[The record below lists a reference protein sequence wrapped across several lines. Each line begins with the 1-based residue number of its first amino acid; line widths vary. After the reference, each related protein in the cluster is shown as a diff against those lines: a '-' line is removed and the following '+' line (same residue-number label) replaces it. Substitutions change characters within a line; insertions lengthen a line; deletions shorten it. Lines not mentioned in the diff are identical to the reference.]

1 MPEVNDDAGLHQK
14 VNRPVVAELQPLSA
28 LEVLPVPL
36 APGLRRGS
44 RQVVGDLSF
53 QSLRLDRRGSSRR
66 RRRRRRLLLKVVQ
79 GRQPGTFRLGRM
91 VVPNVFGHGRGR

>member
-36 APGLRRGS
+36 APGLGRGS
-44 RQVVGDLSF
+44 RQVVGDVSF